1 LRENARKREQRKLA
15 RQLGSRDIPLAVGTL
30 SAWSPFETRGRTM
43 ADQILPATA
52 FKSPA
57 IALSGVVDYEMY
69 TKFRQQFD
77 QAADKSLVVIELSTL
92 GGDPEVARMMGE
104 DVRFASETEPTRRF
118 VFLGKA
124 AIYSA
129 GVTFMSFFARPNRY
143 LARGTRL
150 MIHERKLSKKL
161 VIDGPL
167 TTCVAVVKATL
178 NEIESSI
185 DIQNEGF
192 QNLVLGSSVT
202 LDEVIKRAPSNWY
215 VAAEEAKQLGLVEAV
230 L

>member
-1 LRENARKREQRKLA
+1 
-15 RQLGSRDIPLAVGTL
+15 
-30 SAWSPFETRGRTM
+30 M
-43 ADQILPATA
+43 ANDLLPATA
-52 FKSPA
+52 FQSPA
-57 IALSGVVDYEMY
+57 ISLSVVVDYEMY
-69 TKFRQQFD
+69 TKFRTQFCAASD
-77 QAADKSLVVIELSTL
+77 QSIVVIELSTL

-104 DVRFASETEPTRRF
+104 DVRFASEMAPARRF

-129 GVTFMSFFARPNRY
+129 GTTFMSFFARENRY
-143 LARGTRL
+143 LTRGTRL

-178 NEIESSI
+178 NEIECSI
-185 DIQNEGF
+185 AIQNEGF

-202 LDEVIKRAPSNWY
+202 LDQVLERAPSNWY
-215 VAAEEAKQLGLVEAV
+215 LEAQEAKNLGLVEAV

>member
-1 LRENARKREQRKLA
+1 MD
-15 RQLGSRDIPLAVGTL
+15 S
-30 SAWSPFETRGRTM
+30 
-43 ADQILPATA
+43 QILPASA

-57 IALSGVVDYEMY
+57 IALSGVVDYQMY
-69 TKFRQQFD
+69 TKFREQFD
-77 QAADKSLVVIELSTL
+77 RASDKSLVVIELSTL

-129 GVTFMSFFARPNRY
+129 GTTFMSFFIRENRY

-150 MIHERKLSKKL
+150 MIHERKLSKQL

-167 TTCVAVVKATL
+167 TTCIAVVKATL

-185 DIQNEGF
+185 AIQNEGF
-192 QNLVLGSSVT
+192 ANLILGSSIT
-202 LDEVIKRAPSNWY
+202 LEEVLERAPSNWY
-215 VAAEEAKQLGLVEAV
+215 LEAGEAKKLGLVEAV